1 MENQTT
7 EPNYDSVMPTVPGN
21 NLVELMTKAEID
33 TQITTAK
40 QYPRSIKQFINDA
53 MQMVTLTESI
63 AEACN
68 YGLPRG
74 GKIITG
80 PSVRFAE
87 IVLSAWGN
95 CRAGTRII
103 HEDGRFITTQGVC
116 HDLQRNTM
124 ITMDVKRRITDK
136 NGKTFNDDMIGVT
149 GNAASS
155 IALRNAILR
164 VIPKAFWEPLYE
176 ESRRVAMGDSKTLAT
191 RRADALAVMQKYG
204 ATLEMILAK
213 FEIKGVE
220 DITLEHLQTLNAC
233 RNSIKAGETTVEELF
248 AAPKPADE
256 TKGNASVKEKLAEKT
271 TKKKPTKEEAA
282 VAAGADPATGEI
294 TGKTTIT
301 EIAGTKGESFPD
313 KGKEATKTVE
323 VSNVVGGDGNQPAKP
338 VFNTAQIKVGG
349 KPGDATQPDFA
360 GWRLEFMKRC
370 NTAPSLAEIST
381 LYKHNAGILAQIK
394 SREASTFEECERC
407 YNDAVDELK
416 NAEAAMQQG
425 NDD

>member
-1 MENQTT
+1 MENQGT
-7 EPNYDSVMPTVPGN
+7 EPNYDSVMPAVQHGN

-74 GKIITG
+74 SKIITG

-204 ATLEMILAK
+204 ATLEMILTK

-248 AAPKPADE
+248 AMPKPVDD
-256 TKGNASVKEKLAEKT
+256 TKGNAGVKEKLAEKSG
-271 TKKKPTKEEAA
+271 KKKQTKEDAA
-282 VAAGADPATGEI
+282 IAEGADPETGELP
-294 TGKTTIT
+294 
-301 EIAGTKGESFPD
+301 ADD
-313 KGKEATKTVE
+313 KNAEPEKEAA
-323 VSNVVGGDGNQPAKP
+323 QPAKP
-338 VFNTAQIKVGG
+338 VFSTAQIKVGG
-349 KPGDATQPDFA
+349 MPGNATQPDFD

-370 NTAPSLAEIST
+370 NTAPSLEEIAT

-394 SREASTFEECERC
+394 SRAPATFDECERC

-416 NAEAAMQQG
+416 NEAAAMEG
-425 NDD
+425 E

>member
-1 MENQTT
+1 MENQGT
-7 EPNYDSVMPTVPGN
+7 EPNYDSVMPAVQHGN

-74 GKIITG
+74 SKIITG

-204 ATLEMILAK
+204 ATLEMILTK

-248 AAPKPADE
+248 AMPKPVDD
-256 TKGNASVKEKLAEKT
+256 TKGNAGVKEKLAEKSG
-271 TKKKPTKEEAA
+271 KKKPTKEEAA
-282 VAAGADPATGEI
+282 VAAGADPKTGELPADD
-294 TGKTTIT
+294 KKA
-301 EIAGTKGESFPD
+301 EPAKEEAKPES
-313 KGKEATKTVE
+313 TKTVE

-338 VFNTAQIKVGG
+338 VFSTAQIKVGG
-349 KPGDATQPDFA
+349 MPGNATQPDFD

-370 NTAPSLAEIST
+370 NTAPSLEEIAT

-394 SREASTFEECERC
+394 SRAPATFDECERC

-416 NAEAAMQQG
+416 NEAEAMKG
-425 NDD
+425 E